1 MVGKVWLK
9 ELKEVLRDRKTM
21 TFVVLFP
28 TVLLPALILGVGL
41 LGYQMLISK
50 QEEVIH
56 YAVVG
61 ASPWREQVIEA
72 LSDEPN
78 LVLSQHDERLPLSSQ
93 INEGRLQLAI
103 LLLPGFDP
111 VTSSHNR
118 WQLLYDQTQN
128 FGQLRRIEPR
138 LKALDDRWLG
148 RFMAYHGVP
157 EKVQGRLTTPLALEH
172 VGTAE
177 ARQDIG
183 ERVGSVLPYILLFL
197 CMMGAML
204 PALDI
209 GAGEKERGTL
219 ETLLMVPLPRTT
231 LVLGKFLVI
240 VTTSMTLTL
249 LTIVSALVWLTV
261 VGSLLDLSL
270 FVALA
275 QMVNPVDLM
284 LLLALLLPISGV
296 FSAILLAVSIFATSF
311 KEGQNYMGGLQVA
324 VLVPAMVATLPG
336 AQLTQVN
343 AWLPIFNIALAIKEL
358 LKGTFA
364 YHELAAVFASNLILA
379 TLLLWCCVQWFRRE
393 SVLFR

>member
-28 TVLLPALILGVGL
+28 TVVLPALILVVGV
-41 LGYQMLISK
+41 LGYQMLMSK
-50 QEEVIH
+50 QQEAIH
-56 YAVVG
+56 FAVVG
-61 ASPWREQVIEA
+61 ESPWREQVVDA
-72 LSDEPN
+72 LKEVPHLELAQSDSATP
-78 LVLSQHDERLPLSSQ
+78 LPEQ
-93 INEGRLQLAI
+93 INSGKLQLVVS
-103 LLLPGFDP
+103 LLPGFDP
-111 VTSSHNR
+111 VISSQNR

-128 FGQLRRIEPR
+128 HGQFRPVEQR
-138 LKALDDRWLG
+138 LEVLSTQWLG
-148 RFMAYHGVP
+148 RFMAYHGVS
-157 EKVQGRLTTPLALEH
+157 EEVQGRLHTPLALEH
-172 VGTAE
+172 VGTAQ

-219 ETLLMVPLPRTT
+219 ETLLMVPQPRTT

-249 LTIVSALVWLTV
+249 LTIVSALVWLTA
-261 VGSLLDLSL
+261 VGTLLDLGV
-270 FVALA
+270 FVTLA
-275 QMVNPVDLM
+275 KMVNPVDLL

-324 VLVPAMVATLPG
+324 VLVPAMVATMPG
-336 AQLTQVN
+336 AELTSSN
-343 AWLPIFNIALAIKEL
+343 AWYPIFNISLAIKDL

-364 YHELAAVFASNLILA
+364 YHDLAAVFASNLILS
-379 TLLLWCCVQWFRRE
+379 TLLLWCCVQWFSRE